1 MGIAGTEVAKEAS
14 DIILMDDNFSSI
26 VKAVMWGRNVYDS
39 IRKFLQFQ
47 LTVNLV
53 AVSLAFIGAVTNEH
67 GESPLKPVQLLWVNL
82 IMDTMAALAL
92 ATDYPSPDLL
102 KRKPYGKNSEL
113 ITHSMWHNII
123 GQAAF
128 QLFVN
133 LTILYFGASI
143 FGVPKDS
150 VLHRT
155 LIFNIFVFCQIFNEL
170 NSRKLG
176 TEMNIFTGF
185 FTNHICVGVLV
196 FTVFVQILIIQFGG
210 EFASTVPL
218 SCGQWFACIA
228 IGALGL
234 PMSMLIKLVPVPPE
248 AITPLDIPADD
259 EPVKTPVAVPAA
271 VSGWSKIREKA
282 TEIEAAKT
290 LESFAKT
297 PGLMDRLRRNRRTEH
312 GGSLK
317 NK

>member
-53 AVSLAFIGAVTNEH
+53 AVSLAFICAVTNEH

-92 ATDYPSPDLL
+92 ATDFPSPNLL
-102 KRKPYGKNSEL
+102 KRKPYGKNAPL
-113 ITHSMWHNII
+113 ITQSMWHNII

-128 QLFVN
+128 QLIIN
-133 LTILYFGASI
+133 LTILYFGHII
-143 FGVPKDS
+143 FGVVKDS

-155 LIFNIFVFCQIFNEL
+155 MIFNIFVFCQIFNEL

-176 TEMNIFTGF
+176 QEMNIFSGF
-185 FTNHICVGVLV
+185 FTNHICVAVLV
-196 FTVFVQILIIQFGG
+196 FTVFVQFLIITFGG
-210 EFASTVPL
+210 EFASTEPL
-218 SCGQWFACIA
+218 SCGQWFACVF

-234 PMSMLIKLVPVPPE
+234 PMSMLIKMVPVPPE
-248 AITPLDIPADD
+248 PTVIEKEEEEAPKAVKPAQLW
-259 EPVKTPVAVPAA
+259 
-271 VSGWSKIREKA
+271 GQ
-282 TEIEAAKT
+282 
-290 LESFAKT
+290 L
-297 PGLMDRLRRNRRTEH
+297 RTEVH
-312 GGSLK
+312 KQRVEKGIIEFFRGETKKTAPYGFGLK
-317 NK
+317 A